1 MDDLFGQQSGDVS
14 EFDKIY
20 SAGGTAGISRRR
32 RHGKAASPTGSRV
45 FYWIVTLYGDR
56 LAVIGPKD
64 YESEAQD
71 FAYQKL
77 TTPFVTV
84 PLKTRDRAKA
94 TAQIK
99 AMKLDELGDLGVALQ
114 KASHQTPT
122 EMQFSNQNRI
132 PPNQQDDQNQIYVQD
147 DDQW

>member
-1 MDDLFGQQSGDVS
+1 MGDLFDQSSGASD
-14 EFDKIY
+14 FDKIY
-20 SAGGTAGISRRR
+20 TAGGTSRHRRGSSKTAGTSREY
-32 RHGKAASPTGSRV
+32 
-45 FYWIVTLYGDR
+45 FWIVTLYGDR

-77 TTPFVTV
+77 TTPFVIV
-84 PLKTRDRAKA
+84 PLKTRDRSKA
-94 TAQIK
+94 TSQIK

-122 EMQFSNQNRI
+122 ERQFSNQNRI
-132 PPNQQDDQNQIYVQD
+132 APNQPRQDDQNQIYVQD
-147 DDQW
+147 DNQW